1 MKKTKNYFFNAEIL
15 PSEIGKGG
23 AYLEFPYSCEIEFGI
38 KGRVPVV
45 CKFDGYE
52 YQGSLVKM
60 STSCHIIG
68 IPKKIR
74 ENIGKNI
81 GSFVEVELYKDES
94 ERVVEIN
101 PDLKQELIT
110 NNLLLVFES
119 MSYSMKKEYNDYF
132 NDAKK
137 PETKVKRIIK
147 ILEALEKKSNS

>member
-1 MKKTKNYFFNAEIL
+1 MKKYTFEAEIL
-15 PSEIGKGG
+15 ASDIGKGG
-23 AYLEFPYSCEIEFGI
+23 AYVEFPYSCEIEFGI

-45 CKFDGYE
+45 CKFDGNE
-52 YQGSLVKM
+52 DRGSLVKM
-60 STSCHIIG
+60 KTSCHIIG

-81 GSFVEVELYKDES
+81 GSFVTVELYKDES

-101 PDLKQELIT
+101 PDLKQELIK
-110 NNLLLVFES
+110 NDLLLVFEN
-119 MSYSMKKEYNDYF
+119 MSYNMKKEYNDYL

-147 ILEALEKKSNS
+147 IIEILERKIKE